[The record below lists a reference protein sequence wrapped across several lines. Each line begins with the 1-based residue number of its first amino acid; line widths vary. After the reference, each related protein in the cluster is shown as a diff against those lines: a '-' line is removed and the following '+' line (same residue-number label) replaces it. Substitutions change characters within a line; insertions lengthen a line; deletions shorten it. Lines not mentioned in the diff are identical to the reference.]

1 MTASAAQQAHAASMR
16 KLQYQLLPEAATV
29 LYVVCMTL
37 QLGGIGSLI
46 VLLQIGVFGLLVA
59 SRPAESLQI
68 FLRWWPLLLT
78 PIVAFL
84 SFLWSDLPAESARY
98 GFQLLF
104 TAFIGVL
111 LANFLP
117 IHRFIIMVFIGMMG
131 FCLLSVA
138 SGRMGHAADGEALI
152 GFTGSKNQMALA
164 GFTLFLS
171 AMATFM
177 LRQTPRLIRLAAGSG
192 MLLGLVVLL
201 MTKSAS
207 ALVLGAVCG
216 PGLIGVYLTQRMTP
230 AARAS
235 IFIVVALIT
244 IPLVFLAPEIEA
256 AINDFLYN
264 SMGKDLTLTGR
275 TVLWEQALLLIAQKP
290 VEGLGYYAFW
300 LGDSFEAQI
309 ILFNNGI
316 GDGRAFH
323 FHNTYLQMAVDTG
336 IVGAAT
342 FAAAMAAILF
352 GGIRKYLLHPTTA
365 TSYTLVMFLGIAV
378 LSFTEQVLAPMLPRT
393 LFLYACGVYLLT
405 KPPPPA
411 APPPQRVYRKSWAH
425 A

>member
-1 MTASAAQQAHAASMR
+1 
-16 KLQYQLLPEAATV
+16 
-29 LYVVCMTL
+29 
-37 QLGGIGSLI
+37 
-46 VLLQIGVFGLLVA
+46 
-59 SRPAESLQI
+59 
-68 FLRWWPLLLT
+68 
-78 PIVAFL
+78 
-84 SFLWSDLPAESARY
+84 
-98 GFQLLF
+98 
-104 TAFIGVL
+104 
-111 LANFLP
+111 
-117 IHRFIIMVFIGMMG
+117 
-131 FCLLSVA
+131 
-138 SGRMGHAADGEALI
+138 
-152 GFTGSKNQMALA
+152 
-164 GFTLFLS
+164 
-171 AMATFM
+171 
-177 LRQTPRLIRLAAGSG
+177 
-192 MLLGLVVLL
+192 
-201 MTKSAS
+201 
-207 ALVLGAVCG
+207 
-216 PGLIGVYLTQRMTP
+216 
-230 AARAS
+230 
-235 IFIVVALIT
+235 
-244 IPLVFLAPEIEA
+244 LVFLAPEIEA